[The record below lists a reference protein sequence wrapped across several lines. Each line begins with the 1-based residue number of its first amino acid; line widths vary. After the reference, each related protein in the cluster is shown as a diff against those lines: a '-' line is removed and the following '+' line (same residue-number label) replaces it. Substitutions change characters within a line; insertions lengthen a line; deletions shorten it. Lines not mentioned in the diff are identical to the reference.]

1 MLDLDKANDKNSLI
15 DPQPPTYVEMT
26 SLNKYAKLVEVSIEF
41 LSLGEIDTMNEKY
54 EAEVRI
60 KSRWYD
66 DEEIDEYD
74 KSIHWYPKLFIVNA
88 LPDVKEDIR
97 YRVERL
103 QNKSIITEIR
113 IAKGKFWERSVPNL
127 FLITKKSDRLI

>member
-1 MLDLDKANDKNSLI
+1 
-15 DPQPPTYVEMT
+15 MT
-26 SLNKYAKLVEVSIEF
+26 NIVNKYAKLVEVSIEF
-41 LSLGEIDTMNEKY
+41 LSLGEIDTMSERY

-60 KSRWYD
+60 RSRWYD

-88 LPDVKEDIR
+88 LPDVKEEIR

-103 QNKSIITEIR
+103 HEKSIITEIR
-113 IAKGKFWERSVPNL
+113 IAKGKFWER
-127 FLITKKSDRLI
+127 